1 VLVTVETRLFPA
13 VTTAPADVATEVSVP
28 LFRLFLAA
36 VRLEPRVDKALDRAL
51 IWGENWPCASDLTV
65 FRLSWIFVNWS
76 EIAERPFAVTFVCF
90 RSDREVLRLATL
102 EQRAG
107 LLVLV
112 LVLPALALMLLV
124 LSALAL
130 ALVLLLVA
138 LVLLLLL
145 QPARNAAAATHAT
158 ASPLHCLAIMPAECR
173 IRVLAASPAPGE
185 GQRG

>member
-1 VLVTVETRLFPA
+1 
-13 VTTAPADVATEVSVP
+13 
-28 LFRLFLAA
+28 LAA
-36 VRLEPRVDKALDRAL
+36 VRLEPKVDKALDSAL

-124 LSALAL
+124 LPALAL